1 MTKKEEQENM
11 EDTIKDKTEE
21 TAEETIIEESAA
33 EAEESNDELSLL
45 KKSLEEKDCQVQ
57 AATDKLL
64 RNTAEFD
71 NIKKRLE
78 KEKTD
83 FKKYALEPIM
93 KDLVTVVD
101 NLDRALSHARENEA
115 HLKEGVELTLKQL
128 TDILSKYG
136 LTEIESLGKDFDP
149 TVHEAVSK
157 QPSQEYAEG
166 KVMEVMQ
173 RGYNLNGR
181 LLRPA
186 LVVISHKD

>member
-101 NLDRALSHARENEA
+101 NLDRALSHALENEA
-115 HLKEGVELTLKQL
+115 HLKEGLELTLKQL

-186 LVVISHKD
+186 LVVISHKA